1 MTQNLIKGLVALGVV
16 AVLALA
22 GFAFL
27 APAARSLSGVN
38 AYQAGIWQFG
48 NGIVAGLSGQL
59 AVDSSG
65 NLSITNTSA
74 TSTIAAGC
82 MQLNATSSATNVK
95 LVLSTK
101 GHLDVQRHG
110 LLELRHLPL
119 ITSLLS
125 LSCGSFGGRTRRL
138 GSNTSPQ

>member
-1 MTQNLIKGLVALGVV
+1 MTQNTIKALLALGLVAAVALG
-16 AVLALA
+16 A
-22 GFAFL
+22 FAFGHGTAQRL
-27 APAARSLSGVN
+27 GAGVN

-48 NGIVAGLSGQL
+48 NGLYAGTSQQL

-95 LVLSTK
+95 LVLSTLGATSTFK
-101 GHLDVQRHG
+101 GTAYWSYG
-110 LLELRHLPL
+110 TCP
-119 ITSLLS
+119 
-125 LSCGSFGGRTRRL
+125 
-138 GSNTSPQ
+138 

>member
-1 MTQNLIKGLVALGVV
+1 MTQNIIKGLVALGVV
-16 AVLALA
+16 AVIALA
-22 GFAFL
+22 GFALL
-27 APAARSLSGVN
+27 APGAQSLGGVN

-59 AVDSSG
+59 SIDSSG

-82 MQLNATSSATNVK
+82 LQLNATSSATNVK

-101 GHLDVQRHG
+101 GA
-110 LLELRHLPL
+110 
-119 ITSLLS
+119 TSTFS
-125 LSCGSFGGRTRRL
+125 GTAYWSYGTC
-138 GSNTSPQ
+138 P

>member
-1 MTQNLIKGLVALGVV
+1 MTQNLIKVLVTLGAV

-27 APAARSLSGVN
+27 APGAQSLGGVN

-48 NGIVAGLSGQL
+48 NGIVAGLGGQL

-65 NLSITNTSA
+65 NLAITNPSA

-82 MQLNATSSATNVK
+82 MQLNATSSATSVK
-95 LVLSTK
+95 LVLATTGATSTFN
-101 GHLDVQRHG
+101 GTAYWSYG
-110 LLELRHLPL
+110 TCP
-119 ITSLLS
+119 
-125 LSCGSFGGRTRRL
+125 
-138 GSNTSPQ
+138 